1 MMEHKRSIFRLV
13 WGIVMVIIYFGMAYI
28 LTLTDM
34 FKEAIPLTLR
44 LIFGLLFTLY
54 GVYRAYRVWKDG
66 I

>member
-1 MMEHKRSIFRLV
+1 
-13 WGIVMVIIYFGMAYI
+13 MVIIYFGMAYI